1 MGCFNSKI
9 VADNIQRPI
18 PGCTVFLGGSCNPTK
33 WRKELAIP
41 LFEKNKIDY
50 YNPQVDDWSE
60 DLMVTE
66 NYQKD
71 HAKYLLFVID
81 DETRAIASMIEAA
94 YYIAQG
100 RKVVLTIKKVSEP
113 TFDEKE
119 LKDLN
124 RGRTYLRDVAKQHN
138 ISVYESIDDA
148 VHYIIG
154 LETNIRLNKAII

>member
-9 VADNIQRPI
+9 ANENTTRPI

-33 WRKELAIP
+33 WRKQIVIP
-41 LFEKNKIDY
+41 MLEKVNMDY
-50 YNPQVDDWSE
+50 YNPQVDEWTS
-60 DLMVTE
+60 DLIVTE

-71 HAKYLLFVID
+71 HAKYLFFVID
-81 DETRAIASMIEAA
+81 DETRAIASMIEVA

-100 RKVVLTIKKVSEP
+100 RKVILVIKNVNES

-124 RGRTYLRDVAKQHN
+124 RGRTYLNDIAKKHN
-138 ISVYESIDDA
+138 IPIFDSIEPA
-148 VHYIIG
+148 VHHLIG
-154 LETNIRLNKAII
+154 MEVNARN